1 MTRKPLFV
9 LLLVLISFGAAC
21 AEKDTKP
28 PRVVSTSP
36 TNGSQGVDP
45 STKEIS
51 VTFDEEMIDGNW
63 SWAYT
68 EKNEFPQ
75 MTGQAYYTENN
86 TKNVLPVKLEPNK
99 EYVIWINS
107 AKHKNFK
114 DKNGN
119 SAIPFKF
126 TFRTK

>member
-68 EKNEFPQ
+68 EKTSQ
-75 MTGQAYYTENN
+75 IGTEQGICY
-86 TKNVLPVKLEPNK
+86 L
-99 EYVIWINS
+99 
-107 AKHKNFK
+107 
-114 DKNGN
+114 DKF
-119 SAIPFKF
+119 SK
-126 TFRTK
+126 T